1 MLNEAFISHLFYF
14 MLGVQMDL
22 VSTVYKA
29 VYPSVSHHTF
39 YLCMHNIV
47 HNYTTQSSAEQ
58 SC

>member
-1 MLNEAFISHLFYF
+1 

-29 VYPSVSHHTF
+29 VYPSVSRHTF